1 MSESESSEK
10 KTLGIPRRQLL
21 GWLSRGFLSLWGLGL
36 GWVTLSFLKPPRSQ
50 QSLGERIIKVGPLES
65 IPVGQARLVR
75 HGREPI
81 FVVRT
86 DERTA
91 VGLSGVCTHLH
102 CVLEW
107 NDKQRQLVCP
117 CHEGA
122 FDLNGNVL
130 KGPPPRPLERYQ
142 VQTQLGQVYLHF

>member
-1 MSESESSEK
+1 MGDIDASGDGAVRTS
-10 KTLGIPRRQLL
+10 RRRLL
-21 GWLSRGFLSLWGLGL
+21 GWLSRGFLSLWAVGF
-36 GWVTLSFLKPPRSQ
+36 GWVILAFLKPPRSR
-50 QSLGERIIKVGPLES
+50 QSLGERVIKVGPLES

-81 FVVRT
+81 FVLRT
-86 DERTA
+86 DQQTL

-107 NDKQRQLVCP
+107 NETQRQLACP

-130 KGPPPRPLERYQ
+130 KGPPPRPLKRYQ

>member
-1 MSESESSEK
+1 MSEAENAEK
-10 KTLGIPRRQLL
+10 KTLGIPRRRLL
-21 GWLSRGFLSLWGLGL
+21 GWLSRGFLSLWAVGF
-36 GWVTLSFLKPPRSQ
+36 GWVILGFLKPPRSR
-50 QSLGERIIKVGPLES
+50 QSLGERVIRVGPLES

-75 HGREPI
+75 HGRKPI

-86 DERTA
+86 DEHTV

-102 CVLEW
+102 CVLTW
-107 NDKQRQLVCP
+107 NEEQRQLVCP

-130 KGPPPRPLERYQ
+130 KGPPPRSLERYQ

>member
-1 MSESESSEK
+1 MGEIGESGGGVEQPS
-10 KTLGIPRRQLL
+10 RRRLL
-21 GWLSRGFLSLWGLGL
+21 GWLSRGFLSLWAIGLA
-36 GWVTLSFLKPPRSQ
+36 WVVAAFLKPPRSR
-50 QSLGERIIKVGPLES
+50 QSLGERVIQVGPLES
-65 IPVGQARLVR
+65 IPVGKARLVR

-86 DERTA
+86 DEETV
-91 VGLSGVCTHLH
+91 VGLAGVCTHLH

-107 NDKQRQLVCP
+107 NEAQRQLGCP

-130 KGPPPRPLERYQ
+130 KGPPPRSLRRYQ

>member
-1 MSESESSEK
+1 MAEI
-10 KTLGIPRRQLL
+10 GPRGNGVERPTRRRLL
-21 GWLSRGFLSLWGLGL
+21 GWLSRGFLSLWAVGF
-36 GWVTLSFLKPPRSQ
+36 GWVILSFLRPPRTR
-50 QSLGERIIKVGPLES
+50 QSLGERVIRVGPLES
-65 IPVGQARLVR
+65 IPVGQARMVR

-86 DERTA
+86 DEETV
-91 VGLSGVCTHLH
+91 VGLAGVCTHLH

-107 NDKQRQLVCP
+107 TGEQRQLACP

-130 KGPPPRPLERYQ
+130 KGPPPRPLRRYR